1 MGPKLLVISASLQ
14 RHACEVLAAVAGC
27 TLGAGGLGCAE
38 VAPPA
43 PGAGG
48 TLLGSAGLG
57 DCRVGSRRGI
67 QVGATVWTEL

>member
-38 VAPPA
+38 VAPPT
-43 PGAGG
+43 PGAGAASWAR
-48 TLLGSAGLG
+48 LGLVTAG
-57 DCRVGSRRGI
+57 
-67 QVGATVWTEL
+67 